1 MGEGDIVKIAMQY
14 GGFVI
19 GVIDSIT
26 FNEIWFKMYYY
37 NNKLYDCRGFTQN
50 YEMLDITPE
59 EIDFFKNQLLS
70 KGYSYDDE
78 TKTIIHE
85 L

>member
-1 MGEGDIVKIAMQY
+1 
-14 GGFVI
+14 
-19 GVIDSIT
+19 
-26 FNEIWFKMYYY
+26 MYYLTIEVLR
-37 NNKLYDCRGFTQN
+37 KN
-50 YEMLDITPE
+50 YEMLDITLG

-78 TKTIIHE
+78 TKTITLE

>member
-1 MGEGDIVKIAMQY
+1 MEKGDIIKVKIRF
-14 GGFVI
+14 GGYVI

-26 FNEIWFKMYYY
+26 IDVIKFEMYCY
-37 NNKLYDCRGFTQN
+37 NNFLRPYSGFTQK